1 MSLNKDSLEEW
12 FNAYNVFE
20 VASESLI
27 KFIPES
33 NIEAKGKIAKLFKE
47 IIDIAGEEKLL
58 GIELQKLA
66 EQNQYINHSGE
77 NIPLVRAFGSVDVG
91 INNMAKKITE
101 ISTKSLSM
109 ITGLEEAINNLAD
122 INDFI
127 VNIQKVT
134 KQAHLLSLNANIEAV
149 IAGEMGKGFAVV
161 ANEVKSLSKEITS
174 LTKAIKDKIELTS
187 DGVKKSYKDL
197 SEIAKIDISEDVV
210 GKEKL
215 TELMSSMQSQ
225 GQEINE
231 FLKTQSTKNI
241 INAQTISSLI
251 NDSKWNGDD
260 DIIVNIINIAEQEL
274 SNRTQVIKEEYI
286 DEALGAGANLLLAKK
301 IINSL
306 KDSSLKKIF
315 IEKLLEKKY
324 ILNVNEL
331 DSSEEK

>member
-1 MSLNKDSLEEW
+1 M
-12 FNAYNVFE
+12 
-20 VASESLI
+20 
-27 KFIPES
+27 
-33 NIEAKGKIAKLFKE
+33 
-47 IIDIAGEEKLL
+47 
-58 GIELQKLA
+58 
-66 EQNQYINHSGE
+66 
-77 NIPLVRAFGSVDVG
+77 
-91 INNMAKKITE
+91 
-101 ISTKSLSM
+101 
-109 ITGLEEAINNLAD
+109 
-122 INDFI
+122 
-127 VNIQKVT
+127 
-134 KQAHLLSLNANIEAV
+134 
-149 IAGEMGKGFAVV
+149 
-161 ANEVKSLSKEITS
+161 
-174 LTKAIKDKIELTS
+174 TS